1 MRQFRILF
9 IENIII
15 FIIFGLVYGQRLYMK
30 YKRKSQTPNSFQI
43 QNYKSKK
50 AIRPYNAQ
58 LEDGNAIIQYEPKN
72 WECTTW
78 QTIEIEPNIFLLKDL
93 YTQKTFQPINVP
105 KEGARLYQVP
115 MGGSKLQ
122 HWEFIK
128 YDKDQYYIRLK
139 DYDLYITSISNE
151 VNEPLVLE
159 KINNSKNQI
168 WRLNSQQPIF

>member
-1 MRQFRILF
+1 
-9 IENIII
+9 
-15 FIIFGLVYGQRLYMK
+15 MK
-30 YKRKSQTPNSFQI
+30 YKRKIQTPNSFQI
-43 QNYKSKK
+43 QNSKSNKT
-50 AIRPYNAQ
+50 IRPYNAQ
-58 LEDGNAIIQYEPKN
+58 LENGNAIIQYELKN

-93 YTQKTFQPINVP
+93 YTQKTFQPFNLP

-128 YDKDQYYIRLK
+128 QDKDQYYIRLK
-139 DYDLYITSISNE
+139 DYNLYITSIYNE

-159 KINNSKNQI
+159 KLNKSKNQL
-168 WRLNSQQPIF
+168 WKLNSQQPIF